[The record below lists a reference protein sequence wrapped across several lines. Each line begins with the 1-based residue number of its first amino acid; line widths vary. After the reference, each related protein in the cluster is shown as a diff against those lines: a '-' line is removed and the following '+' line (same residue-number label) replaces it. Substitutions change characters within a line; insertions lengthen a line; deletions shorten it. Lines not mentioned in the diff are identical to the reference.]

1 MGGDTADA
9 SPLDRLALALGL
21 HWDWQPGRQDLRPLG
36 GSAHTEGLWGSL
48 FRNLRINRD
57 KDYTLLL
64 PASTQFLSHTH
75 THAASIVPFTHL
87 HCFSCTT
94 VGAQVLSK
102 RCQVTF
108 LLCPLSELFI
118 FFPNIHTCICP
129 LLSLLS
135 YSSLLHSKDPFPLLY
150 LFFNSKPTV
159 TNYCVCVCVSAF
171 PLMFHPV

>member
-102 RCQVTF
+102 RCQVISAVSAVLT
-108 LLCPLSELFI
+108 LC
-118 FFPNIHTCICP
+118 
-129 LLSLLS
+129 LLSNVSLS
-135 YSSLLHSKDPFPLLY
+135 PLYYSSLLHPRHPFPLVH
-150 LFFNSKPTV
+150 LFFMCIFLPCIVPS
-159 TNYCVCVCVSAF
+159 
-171 PLMFHPV
+171 